1 MQNFQGFSYEP
12 KHIVEFSNMHFCVFK
27 CLISKGANYFENET
41 NTDVYV
47 STFTTLKRASKLLD
61 AKHLVANMSW

>member
-1 MQNFQGFSYEP
+1 
-12 KHIVEFSNMHFCVFK
+12 MHFCVFK

-61 AKHLVANMSW
+61 AKHLVANLSW